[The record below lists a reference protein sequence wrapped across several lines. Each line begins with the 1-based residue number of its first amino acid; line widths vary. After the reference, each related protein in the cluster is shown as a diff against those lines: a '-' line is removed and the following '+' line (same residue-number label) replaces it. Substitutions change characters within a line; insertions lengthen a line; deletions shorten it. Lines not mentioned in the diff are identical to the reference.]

1 MAYVLLIVWYLFW
14 LEASV
19 TWNPTLSIMHT
30 SMECYF
36 FLRLLLLGVRLL
48 AFYILKNKDNI
59 HVLGRHPLTET
70 RITRICN
77 RCLWSV
83 KQYLIRSETFRC
95 KENGEQKSVCAIL
108 SSYMFF
114 PKKIIYCHHHIIYMI
129 HTKPLL
135 GDQSSHK

>member
-1 MAYVLLIVWYLFW
+1 MIPFLVRSFSNMEPNIVHHAYEYGVLFL
-14 LEASV
+14 
-19 TWNPTLSIMHT
+19 
-30 SMECYF
+30 
-36 FLRLLLLGVRLL
+36 LRLLLVGVRLL

-108 SSYMFF
+108 PSYMFF
-114 PKKIIYCHHHIIYMI
+114 SKKNYILPSSYHIY
-129 HTKPLL
+129 
-135 GDQSSHK
+135 DSHQTFIRRSIKS